1 MAMRAYWTGTLRLF
15 LVTVPVRL
23 YPAVDSGQ
31 RIALHR
37 IHEPTGERVRYQ
49 KVVPHQGP
57 VDEDEIVKGYEYEH
71 GRYVTL
77 TDEELDNLK
86 LESVHR
92 IDIVQFIESG
102 EIDPIYY
109 HRPYFLAPD
118 GDAADEAFRLI
129 REALRQ
135 TRTVGLGQVVLGG
148 RERIVAIRP
157 CGRGLLLEALRYE
170 DEVREASTYF
180 RRIADEPVDQ
190 DQLSLAVKL
199 IETRTAPFDPAS
211 FQDRYQDALR
221 DLVAAKIE
229 DREPEASE
237 PEPVGDNVVDL
248 MEALRRSLSESRG
261 HGQRAAAR
269 PGRPGRR
276 GKSGGRSAARRR
288 SA

>member
-1 MAMRAYWTGTLRLF
+1 MALRAYWTGTLRLS

-23 YPAVDSGQ
+23 YPAVDSGH
-31 RIALHR
+31 RVALHQ

-77 TDEELDNLK
+77 TDEELDHLK

-92 IDIVQFIESG
+92 IDLLQFVEAG

-118 GDAADEAFRLI
+118 GAAADEAFRLI

-135 TRTVGLGQVVLGG
+135 SRTVGLGQVVLGG
-148 RERIVAIRP
+148 RERIVALRP

-180 RRIADEPVDQ
+180 RHIADEPVDQ
-190 DQLSLAVKL
+190 DQLALAVKL
-199 IETRTAPFDPAS
+199 IETRTAPFDPAA

-229 DREPEASE
+229 DREPEMLE
-237 PEPVGDNVVDL
+237 PEPAGDNIVDL
-248 MEALRRSLSESRG
+248 MEALRRSLSEGRG
-261 HGQRAAAR
+261 RKARAAERA
-269 PGRPGRR
+269 GRGRIR
-276 GKSGGRSAARRR
+276 AKPGGRSGARRR